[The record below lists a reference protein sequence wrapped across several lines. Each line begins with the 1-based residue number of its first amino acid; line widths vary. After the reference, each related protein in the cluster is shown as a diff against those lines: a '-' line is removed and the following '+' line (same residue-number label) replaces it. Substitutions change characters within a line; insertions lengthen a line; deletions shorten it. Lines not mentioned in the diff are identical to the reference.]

1 MQGAFFST
9 PSSLGAGVDWAAAL
23 DPGADEASETARR
36 HKVRA
41 DEILR
46 IAQNRRA
53 AAAGVAVPVRAVVVI
68 PNPIA
73 ASHHFELDGRRV
85 YLVREQPDTPL
96 RNGLWGHYLVPY
108 ETFQVAVG
116 GAPNIRGRPYLAD
129 PLARFPVAKPVGLG
143 GPGRM
148 PGDPKPMPSAWFCEE
163 GVHYVC
169 AVPGGGAYSEVGLN
183 TLRRILE
190 TAETQDQ
197 AFARRMEGL
206 GNVDASVTWNC
217 LDPDYDALDR
227 PALMEQF
234 MSKYLDRFYSKMEP
248 ANTPDVRALTEE
260 ALHKHRVF
268 CKAWTQKH
276 YKTLTPAVTA
286 PGESL
291 AGEFW
296 SYFQDQ
302 FPLNHRL
309 TRTEFARVLMRHED
323 FASDFASCLHYYS
336 TSLEQTRG
344 GRNANYRQ
352 MAQINASKA
361 WSYNRLGNLLAEK
374 SDVLRLAFQEIETH
388 VIPTMHPLL
397 VDWHTILGQMPQVHR
412 YFDDSAAHNTSRM
425 RRTAHG
431 GQVPPWKFA
440 RGD

>member
-1 MQGAFFST
+1 MQGAFLQT
-9 PSSLGAGVDWAAAL
+9 GVDWAAAL
-23 DPGADEASETARR
+23 DPGADETSETARR
-36 HKVRA
+36 HKIRA

-53 AAAGVAVPVRAVVVI
+53 AAAGGPAAPVRAVVVI

-85 YLVREQPDTPL
+85 YLVREQADTPL
-96 RNGLWGHYLVPY
+96 REGLWGHYLVPY
-108 ETFQVAVG
+108 ETFHVAIA
-116 GAPNIRGRPYLAD
+116 GAPNIRARPYLTD
-129 PLARFPVAKPVGLG
+129 PLTRFPVAKPAGLG
-143 GPGRM
+143 APGRVL
-148 PGDPKPMPSAWFCEE
+148 GDPKPIPSSLFCEE
-163 GVHYVC
+163 GVHYVR
-169 AVPGGGAYSEVGLN
+169 AVPGAYSEVGLN
-183 TLRRILE
+183 TLRRVLE
-190 TAETQDQ
+190 AAEAQDQ

-248 ANTPDVRALTEE
+248 ANTPDVRAVTEE
-260 ALHKHRVF
+260 AMHKHRVF

-286 PGESL
+286 PGEAL

-296 SYFQDQ
+296 AYFQDQ
-302 FPLNHRL
+302 FPQNHRL
-309 TRTEFARVLMRHED
+309 SRMEFARVLMRHED
-323 FASDFASCLHYYS
+323 FASEFASCLHYYS

-374 SDVLRLAFQEIETH
+374 SDVLRLAFQGIETH

-397 VDWHTILGQMPQVHR
+397 VDWHSILGQMPQVHR